1 MDREID
7 TYIAHR
13 QIEIKR
19 KRYRE
24 GRERGAGR
32 REWVQR
38 EGQGGRE
45 WVQREVGR
53 YKYIY
58 IYNMRE

>member
-32 REWVQR
+32 ERVGTER
-38 EGQGGRE
+38 GAGRE
-45 WVQREVGR
+45 RVGTER
-53 YKYIY
+53 GRKI
-58 IYNMRE
+58 